1 MTGERLDAA
10 DREHEAPPRIGP
22 VGAERHYRGD
32 IEGADDLA
40 GGADL
45 DFLPKPRTDQRVV
58 DEQQALAERHA
69 QMVGEFERC
78 RAGTALGAVDDD
90 IVRENASLQHGLD
103 ECTELPRRAPPNL
116 ET

>member
-1 MTGERLDAA
+1 M
-10 DREHEAPPRIGP
+10 RISDWSSD
-22 VGAERHYRGD
+22 VCSS
-32 IEGADDLA
+32 DL
-40 GGADL
+40 GADL

-90 IVRENASLQHGLD
+90 IVRENAGLQHGLD
-103 ECTELPRRAPPNL
+103 DCHELPRLADAKL
-116 ET
+116 EPHRLALRHSS